1 MGLRIMST
9 EQERVRDSLLKS
21 REELTQSV
29 YDVINAWML
38 TSDAKLDPDFALG
51 LVIGALAQAG
61 GDYSAAHRL
70 LYAYGPD
77 WSNTYIA
84 ATSKMFANAHCQNF
98 AILSQAIANNTDE
111 SFKN

>member
-1 MGLRIMST
+1 MST
-9 EQERVRDSLLKS
+9 EKEQVRDSLLKS

-29 YDVINAWML
+29 YDLINAWML
-38 TSDAKLDPDFALG
+38 TSDAKHDPDFALG

-61 GDYSAAHRL
+61 GDYSAAHKM
-70 LYAYGPD
+70 LYGYGPD

-98 AILSQAIANNTDE
+98 AILSQAVANNSTDE